1 VTTTTTSDLEGR
13 RPLRL
18 LPRPQAEPPYDDE
31 APATGLEENVRSP
44 VQGTLAL
51 SFRVGKDV
59 PAIPEPPAQLRLL
72 PDLAVAANATAEN
85 AEEAREI
92 EAFCA
97 RTTTPRAQLPDPRR
111 WSARLA
117 QGLVEVLAGIR
128 PLAQLAPW
136 VTDDVFADVQPRV
149 QAAARRTNRPAGRT
163 RAQLRMI
170 RLCEPADG
178 VAEVSAVVQYGN
190 RCRALALRLEGL
202 DGRWRCTAL
211 QFG

>member
-1 VTTTTTSDLEGR
+1 MTTGKTGDVR
-13 RPLRL
+13 VQRALRL

-31 APATGLEENVRSP
+31 LSPHLRQAPDNGPP

-51 SFRVGKDV
+51 TFRIGKDV

-72 PDLAVAANATAEN
+72 PDLTHDAAAETAD
-85 AEEAREI
+85 EAREI
-92 EAFCA
+92 EVFCA
-97 RTTTPRAQLPDPRR
+97 RATTPRAQLPDPRR
-111 WSARLA
+111 WSAQLA
-117 QGLVEVLAGIR
+117 QGLVEVLAGVR

-136 VTDDVFADVQPRV
+136 VTEVVFADLQPRV
-149 QAAARRTNRPAGRT
+149 RAAARRNDRATGRT
-163 RAQLRMI
+163 RAQLRTI

-190 RCRALALRLEGL
+190 RYRALALRLEGL